1 MILNVAFLDVS
12 HGDCAVVIFD
22 ETGRKACIVIDG
34 GEDIKAARIL
44 SGYLK
49 SAEVEVI
56 DLLVGTHMDSDHIGG
71 LICFLKDQSIKAG
84 HWNRGK
90 EKYIRNYWGPKP
102 DLSWVAPKLKNES
115 KTMNFVIQSIS
126 QNHELHSL
134 VEKHI
139 FDIANIRYPS
149 LQDPPPAIFHN
160 IKLELMAPDIQV
172 PDSEIQAKAL
182 SITNLPYTQALSR
195 KEVAISPESLKLNDL
210 QKILAMNAEEMAKN
224 ADRDANN
231 QSIVFKLTPV
241 EGQEASSKK
250 WTFLFAG
257 DAEKESWEIMRRMAE
272 VRTNLPSRVLKV
284 PHHGSINGID
294 EISLDTILPAYNI
307 ISVGQK
313 HGLPDGQTL
322 KTIGSAGE
330 SKIFCTERNN
340 SQKKPLGPCR
350 GKINC
355 PRGTPAEFSSI
366 RFVIDTDTAEEKIEL
381 FDIIPDKGKI
391 QVKSGQIWCTEANW
405 NG

>member
-12 HGDCAVVIFD
+12 HGDCAAVIFD
-22 ETGRKACIVIDG
+22 EPDRKACIVVDG
-34 GEDIKAARIL
+34 GEDTKAARIL

-49 SAEVEVI
+49 TAGVEVI

-71 LICFLKDQSIKAG
+71 LIYFLKGQSIKAS

-90 EKYIRNYWGPKP
+90 EKCIKYFWGPEP
-102 DLSWVAPKLKNES
+102 DPKWVEPKLKKEHQ
-115 KTMNFVIQSIS
+115 TLDFVIQSIA

-139 FDIANIRYPS
+139 FDIANIHYPS
-149 LQDPPPAIFHN
+149 LQEPPPAIFHN
-160 IKLELMAPDIQV
+160 IRLDLMAPDIQV

-182 SITNLPYTQALSR
+182 NVTNLPYKQALSR
-195 KEVAISPESLKLNDL
+195 KEVVVSPEPLKLNDL
-210 QKILAMNAEEMAKN
+210 RKILAMNTEEMAKN

-231 QSIVFKLTPV
+231 QSIVFKLTPLA
-241 EGQEASSKK
+241 GGKASSKK

-257 DAEKESWEIMRRMAE
+257 DAEKESWAMMRRMAE
-272 VRTNLPSRVLKV
+272 VRTKLPSRVLKV

-294 EISLDTILPAYNI
+294 EMSLDAILPTYNI
-307 ISVGQK
+307 ISAGQK

-322 KTIGSAGE
+322 NLIRSTGR

-340 SQKKPLGPCR
+340 SREHPGACR
-350 GKINC
+350 GKIDC
-355 PRGTPAEFSSI
+355 PRGAPADFSSI

-381 FDIIPDKGKI
+381 FDINPNNGKI
-391 QVKSGQIWCTEANW
+391 KIKSGQAWCAETSW
-405 NG
+405 N